1 MTLLG
6 SEPEGHG
13 IAARV
18 YPDSRSA
25 SRVAAQR
32 RITLRPPG
40 NEPVDAVVE
49 DLSRSGFAMSTVA
62 SLAIGSVVGLSLSGV
77 VRRRVR
83 VVRRVGLAYGCEFLS
98 PLSEMELKAA
108 LLSGDVIATNFGTEY
123 AFPSGDDGLPRTSGR
138 KLSHLARAYIL
149 GTVVISLWIAL
160 ILVGRRL
167 L

>member
-6 SEPEGHG
+6 PEPEGRG

-18 YPDSRSA
+18 YPDHRSA
-25 SRVAAQR
+25 SRIAAQR

-40 NEPVDAVVE
+40 NEPIDAVVE

-98 PLSEMELKAA
+98 PLSEMEVNAA
-108 LLSGDVIATNFGTEY
+108 LLSGDVIAPDFAAEG
-123 AFPSGDDGLPRTSGR
+123 AFLQGEEALPRAAGR
-138 KLSHLARAYIL
+138 KLSYLARAYVL
-149 GTVVISLWIAL
+149 GALVLSLWMAL
-160 ILVGRRL
+160 ILIVRL
-167 L
+167 VS